1 MFYAQLCKIN
11 WEFHGKTIDTIC
23 VNWYYYRAVRTDIN
37 CSWRQ
42 IDDYVIL
49 IIGSVCGNSSA
60 VEHRLAKAGVA
71 SSNLVSR
78 SIHSSIAQL
87 VEQSAVNRSVVG
99 SSPTR
104 GANFIWPVG
113 QAVKTPPFHGGIP
126 GSIPGRVTTWTISS
140 AGRAPALQAGC
151 RQFDPVIVHQIKA
164 VIFGWPLF
172 VIVNKTY

>member
-1 MFYAQLCKIN
+1 M
-11 WEFHGKTIDTIC
+11 
-23 VNWYYYRAVRTDIN
+23 
-37 CSWRQ
+37 
-42 IDDYVIL
+42 
-49 IIGSVCGNSSA
+49 
-60 VEHRLAKAGVA
+60 
-71 SSNLVSR
+71 
-78 SIHSSIAQL
+78 

-151 RQFDPVIVHQIKA
+151 RQFDPVIVHQRKRLSSDDR
-164 VIFGWPLF
+164 FF
-172 VIVNKTY
+172 VIEIKSKSTTVVVVLFALYVLYVLYIVVVVLYVAVGFLVFNAART